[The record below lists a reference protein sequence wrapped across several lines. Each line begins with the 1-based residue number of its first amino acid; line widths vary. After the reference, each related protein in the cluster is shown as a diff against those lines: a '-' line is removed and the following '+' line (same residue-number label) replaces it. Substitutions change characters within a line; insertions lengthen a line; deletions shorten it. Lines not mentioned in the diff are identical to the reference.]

1 VAEALAAE
9 ARARGR
15 SATVVGGVAGRA
27 DGAALRA
34 ELERAEAAHDA
45 VYLDGPALDDPGVA
59 AVLDRHRSVAVVAAE
74 GVTTRGALAAAAD
87 TLGRL
92 GVPVL
97 GVVVAPRARR

>member
-1 VAEALAAE
+1 
-9 ARARGR
+9 
-15 SATVVGGVAGRA
+15 
-27 DGAALRA
+27 
-34 ELERAEAAHDA
+34 
-45 VYLDGPALDDPGVA
+45 
-59 AVLDRHRSVAVVAAE
+59 VLDRHRAVAVVAAE